1 MKAKDENKAIV
12 TSEEKAD
19 LPAQVFQAL
28 EKRDENQILAEMR
41 GDFLEDLVY
50 DITIKGKRVT
60 NLSYAGVKEAVRRR
74 GHVEILEY
82 HTEETDKEI
91 RALIRVRDLDNQI
104 DVLGASAA
112 EKDKPFSYVLAVNKA
127 ERNAF
132 AKLIPAKWLAV
143 LIDEYMSRRG
153 KGTPAQQVSTPIAE
167 TAKTEPGQV
176 LAYLKNVLRGVMK
189 KDVVYTPATIVDLIR
204 VDAPWASEN
213 DVGTIMQQLLKI
225 KEVEQVY
232 DGEVLRGWRKTE
244 KAKSSQVT
252 GPWTLSKIQEVFPQK
267 LEEMLEFEESPEWI
281 LIRPRGYLGGDN
293 FGKIA
298 EIIRDQLKGE
308 YISAGKDSHF
318 RIARLQDS

>member
-1 MKAKDENKAIV
+1 MEAKDENKAIV

-19 LPAQVFQAL
+19 VPTQVFQAL

-112 EKDKPFSYVLAVNKA
+112 EKGKPFSYVLAVNKA

-132 AKLIPAKWLAV
+132 AKLIPAKWFAV
-143 LIDEYMSRRG
+143 LIDEYRNRKRG
-153 KGTPAQQVSTPIAE
+153 DVPTPAPTPIAE

-176 LAYLKNVLRGVMK
+176 LAYLKNVLWGVMK

-225 KEVEQVY
+225 GEVEQVY

-244 KAKSSQVT
+244 QPKSSEVT
-252 GPWTLSKIQEVFPQK
+252 GPWTLSKIQDVFPKK
-267 LEEMLEFEESPEWI
+267 LEEMLEFEETPEWI
-281 LIRPRGYLGGDN
+281 LIRPRHYLGGDN

-298 EIIRDQLKGE
+298 GIIRDQLKGE

-318 RIARLQDS
+318 RIPRRS